1 MIALVDCNSFYCNCE
16 RLFRPDLLGRPIVVL
31 SNNDGCVISA
41 SKEAK
46 KFGLKIGVPLFELK
60 DLMKNHD
67 LQVFSA
73 NFALYTDISTRVM
86 NTLERHTYKIQKYSI
101 DEAFLAF
108 EGPALKPRARE
119 LKDSVEREVGV
130 PVGVGVAPTKVLAKV
145 ANHRA
150 KKIECYEGVCVL
162 ENATQIECAL
172 KEMPIE
178 DVWGIGRQSA
188 LKMKDFKIKT
198 AYDFATYKNERQ
210 ILKTF
215 TKVGLA
221 IKHELMGIRALD
233 LEVER
238 IRKKE
243 ISCSRSFGGDVHT
256 LEELREAITT
266 FATLACQKLRAQDSM
281 VKTVSVFIRTNPFKN
296 SPQYTGYDTLNLD
309 VATLDSFKVIKA
321 CHELLER
328 IYRPGLGYKKA
339 GVALNNLCNQD
350 EVQLDL
356 LCPGA
361 VDSIDRVKLMHV
373 IDAINARHGPLTV
386 KSAGCSLTP
395 KATWKMLQQR
405 LSPAYLSSWHQLPK
419 VAC

>member
-16 RLFRPDLLGRPIVVL
+16 RLFRPDLIGRPIVVL

-46 KFGLKIGVPLFELK
+46 KFGLGIGVPLFQLKELI
-60 DLMKNHD
+60 KNHD

-73 NFALYTDISTRVM
+73 NFPLYTDISSRVM
-86 NTLERHTYKIQKYSI
+86 TTLERHTYQIQKYSI

-108 EGPALKPRARE
+108 DGPALKTRSLA
-119 LKDSVEREVGV
+119 LKESVENEVGV

-150 KKIECYEGVCVL
+150 KKIDRYQGVCVL

-198 AYDFATYKNERQ
+198 AFDFASYKNERQ

-221 IKHELMGIRALD
+221 IKHELMGIRS
-233 LEVER
+233 LELEAER
-238 IRKKE
+238 VRKKE
-243 ISCSRSFGGDVHT
+243 ISCSRSFGGDVYT
-256 LEELREAITT
+256 LEELREAVAT
-266 FATLACQKLRAQDSM
+266 FATLACQKLRAQNSM
-281 VKTVSVFIRTNPFKN
+281 VKSVSVFIRTNPFKN
-296 SPQYTGYDTLNLD
+296 TPQYTGYDSLNLE
-309 VATLDSFKVIKA
+309 VATLDSFKVIKS
-321 CHELLER
+321 CHQLLDQ

-339 GVALNNLCNQD
+339 GVVLNNLCNQD

-356 LCPGA
+356 LSPGA
-361 VDSIDRVKLMHV
+361 VDSYERVRLMQV
-373 IDAINARHGPLTV
+373 IDLINNRHGPLTV
-386 KSAGCSLTP
+386 KSGGCSLTP
-395 KATWKMLQQR
+395 KATWKMLQER
-405 LSPAYLSSWHQLPK
+405 LSPSYLSSWHQLPK
-419 VAC
+419 AAC

>member
-150 KKIECYEGVCVL
+150 KKIERYEGVCVL

-238 IRKKE
+238 MRKKE
-243 ISCSRSFGGDVHT
+243 ISCSRSFGGDVYT

-296 SPQYTGYDTLNLD
+296 TPQYTGHDTLNLD

-361 VDSIDRVKLMHV
+361 IDSIERVKLMHV
-373 IDAINARHGPLTV
+373 IDVINARHGPLTV